1 MHQKSF
7 IVSKL
12 KIGKINITL
21 MRCREKCLNTDKSEM
36 SVLSESVDVV
46 ICLRFGSVAVVL
58 DF

>member
-1 MHQKSF
+1 MK
-7 IVSKL
+7 
-12 KIGKINITL
+12 ITL
-21 MRCREKCLNTDKSEM
+21 KRCREKCLNTDKSEM